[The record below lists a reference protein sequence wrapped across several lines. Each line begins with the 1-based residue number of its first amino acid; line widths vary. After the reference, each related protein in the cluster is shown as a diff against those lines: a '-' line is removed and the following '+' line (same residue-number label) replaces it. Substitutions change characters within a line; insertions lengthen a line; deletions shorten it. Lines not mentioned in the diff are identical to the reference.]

1 MARKKLS
8 EYKAKSLLYAV
19 FGQEYSGISVGEGEL
34 STLPDPKSSYVVKVD
49 QGVKKRFKKGLVL
62 LNITSQSIS
71 KATETLRE
79 KGYSHFLIE
88 PQQSY
93 DTSSEHYLA
102 LLRERNG
109 IMLFYSPH
117 GGVDIE
123 ENQGSIQKIMI
134 SSFDKENIK
143 HIAQQIHID
152 ELILQALIFAFNTY
166 YFSFLEI
173 NPFIVI
179 NKKFIML
186 DAAVEVDSTAEFFVE
201 GAWNETDFTEEKNI
215 QLPEVEQVKA
225 LASRSQAAFS
235 LTVLNP
241 EGSLGMLLSSGGA
254 SIVLADE
261 AGNLG
266 YGNEL
271 INYGEYSGNPN
282 AEETY
287 LYTRSILSLLIK
299 SKASKKALII
309 AGAVANFT
317 DIRITFSGVIKALRE
332 CSSDLRAQHI
342 KVFVRRGGPN
352 QKEGLSL
359 MTDFLEEEDL
369 FGQVKGPEMVLTD
382 IIHEAISY
390 IKND

>member
-1 MARKKLS
+1 MARKRLS
-8 EYKAKSLLYAV
+8 EFKAKSLLSSVLGQDYEGLQASSHTNPHLSHQAGV
-19 FGQEYSGISVGEGEL
+19 F
-34 STLPDPKSSYVVKVD
+34 VVKVD
-49 QGVKKRFKKGLVL
+49 QGIKKRFKKGLVL
-62 LNITSQSIS
+62 LHVSADHLLQAINEL
-71 KATETLRE
+71 AE
-79 KGYSHFLIE
+79 KGYNQFIIE
-88 PQQSY
+88 PQQKY
-93 DTSSEHYLA
+93 DSTAERYLS
-102 LLRERNG
+102 LIREREG
-109 IMLFYSPH
+109 IMVFYSEK

-123 ENQGSIQKIMI
+123 ENQDSVKKVRLV
-134 SSFDKENIK
+134 SLEKEAIK
-143 HIAQQIHID
+143 KVAHELGLD
-152 ELILQALIFAFNTY
+152 EVILQALVFAFNTY

-173 NPFIVI
+173 NPFII
-179 NKKFIML
+179 KDKKFIML

-201 GAWNETDFTEEKNI
+201 GSWSEADFVEEKSADF
-215 QLPEVEQVKA
+215 PEVEQVHA

-241 EGSLGMLLSSGGA
+241 DGSLGMLLSSGGA

-287 LYTRSILSLLIK
+287 LYTKSILSLLIK
-299 SKASKKALII
+299 SKARRKALII

-317 DIRITFSGVIKALRE
+317 DIRITFSGVIKALKE
-332 CSSDLRAQHI
+332 EAENLRKQHI

-352 QKEGLSL
+352 QKEGLAL
-359 MTDFLEEEDL
+359 MSEFLEEEAL

-382 IIHEAISY
+382 IVHEAIAY
-390 IKND
+390 IK